1 MSGQAMPSVAG
12 VTPQHDAQEGRRDTP
27 IAVGGYA
34 GKAFQCPSEMISTVP
49 SVTLMAVWSSMA

>member
-1 MSGQAMPSVAG
+1 MSGQAMPSVG
-12 VTPQHDAQEGRRDTP
+12 GMTQHDAQEGRWDTP

-34 GKAFQCPSEMISTVP
+34 WKAFQCPSETTSTVP